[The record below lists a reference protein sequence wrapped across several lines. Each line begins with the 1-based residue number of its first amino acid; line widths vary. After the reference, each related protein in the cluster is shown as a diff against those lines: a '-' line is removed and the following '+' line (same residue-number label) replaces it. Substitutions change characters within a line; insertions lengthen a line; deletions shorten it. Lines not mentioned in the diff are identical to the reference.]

1 MHGMFT
7 VAGLG
12 LRALVAHWRTVV
24 IMALTIALS
33 LAAFLLLSAY
43 RAMSSRY
50 AQLSE
55 SFLVAEQN
63 GSIGE
68 FYGSRLPIAAA
79 ETLRSAGASLIVP
92 EIHTVTGTTTANAVL
107 LRGVS
112 LNDYSRIESFRIL
125 SGQALQPGDPPRSVM
140 VGELLAKDRG
150 AFPGGLIQIRGRDF
164 TVAGIFTI
172 GTYADHEVWMSIA
185 DAQELLGWGSDVSI
199 FIVPAGE
206 KLKEG
211 DELPGQIALVR
222 KGESGV
228 NLVKEWVPLFD
239 LFDLV
244 AFSLGIA
251 VAVALAN
258 MLWRLAWLRRRD
270 LAILQSLGFGRLV
283 LTAYLFVQAAAIGLL
298 GYLIGAFVA
307 INLSRLASIQTA
319 GVSVQPVFDGA
330 VLAWSLLIAVLISL
344 AGSALPVL
352 WLSRLNLASMLRAE
366 NSL

>member
-1 MHGMFT
+1 MHAMFT

-55 SFLVAEQN
+55 SFLVAEQI

-79 ETLRSAGASLIVP
+79 ETLRSAGAGLIVP

-107 LRGVS
+107 LRGIS
-112 LNDYSRIESFRIL
+112 LDEYTRIESFRITA
-125 SGQALQPGDPPRSVM
+125 GRALQPGDPPRTVM
-140 VGELLAKDRG
+140 VGDLLAKDRG
-150 AFPGGLIQIRGRDF
+150 AYPGGLIQIRGRDF

-172 GTYADHEVWMSIA
+172 GTYADHEVWMSLA

-206 KLKEG
+206 TLKEG

-222 KGESGV
+222 KGELGV
-228 NLVKEWVPLFD
+228 NLIKEWVPLFD

-244 AFSLGIA
+244 AASLGVA

-258 MLWRLAWLRRRD
+258 MLWRMAWLRRRD
-270 LAILQSLGFGRLV
+270 LAILQSLGFGRLI

-307 INLSRLASIQTA
+307 FYLSKLASIQTA
-319 GVSVQPVFDGA
+319 GMSVQPVFDGA

-352 WLSRLNLASMLRAE
+352 WLSRLNLANLLRAE

>member
-1 MHGMFT
+1 MNTIFS

-12 LRALVAHWRTVV
+12 LRELLAHYRTVV

-50 AQLSE
+50 AHLSD
-55 SFLVAEQN
+55 SFLVAEQI

-68 FYGSRLPIAAA
+68 FYGSRLPIAVA
-79 ETLRSAGASLIVP
+79 EQLHSAGASLVVP

-107 LRGVS
+107 LRGIS
-112 LNDYSRIESFRIL
+112 LDNYSRIESFRIL
-125 SGQALQPGDPPRSVM
+125 AGRALQPGDPPRTVM
-140 VGELLAKDRG
+140 VGDLLAKDRG
-150 AFPGGLIQIRGRDF
+150 ATPGGLIQIRGRDF
-164 TVAGIFTI
+164 TVTGIFSI
-172 GTYADHEVWMSIA
+172 GTYADHEVWMSLA
-185 DAQELLGWGSDVSI
+185 DAQELLGWGADVSI

-206 KLKEG
+206 TLKEG

-222 KGESGV
+222 KGDSGV
-228 NLVKEWVPLFD
+228 NLVKEWLPLFD

-244 AFSLGIA
+244 AASLGIA

-270 LAILQSLGFGRLV
+270 LAILQSLGFGRLT

-298 GYLIGAFVA
+298 GYLIGAFAA
-307 INLSRLASIQTA
+307 ISLSRLASIQTA
-319 GVSVQPVFDGA
+319 GISVRPVFDGA
-330 VLAWSLLIAVLISL
+330 VLAWSLLIAIMISL
-344 AGSALPVL
+344 GGSALPVL
-352 WLSRLNLASMLRAE
+352 WLSRLNLANMLRAE